1 VSYSFII
8 TISKVKISDLNNYI
22 REMRDMSKHFF
33 DSKPWLNARENK
45 EIFLYKPDE
54 SLYHVYENEYR

>member
-1 VSYSFII
+1 
-8 TISKVKISDLNNYI
+8 
-22 REMRDMSKHFF
+22 MSKHFF